1 MGLFQ
6 GPVRGLH
13 SLPVSFLF
21 KNFYL
26 FIFGCAGSSVL
37 LRLSLVAEC
46 RGYSVPA
53 ARRLLTV
60 VASLVAERRL

>member
-1 MGLFQ
+1 MGLLQ

-26 FIFGCAGSSVL
+26 FIFGCAGSSML

-46 RGYSVPA
+46 RGYSLV
-53 ARRLLTV
+53 LLHGLLIV
-60 VASLVAERRL
+60 VASLVAERGL